1 MFEYLS
7 EAEYESLL
15 RKIVHASRATAV
27 LPTGLSGSDDRS
39 AQTRSRIVYWN
50 MLAPRSCPAS
60 VRDQINPLGELA
72 QTLFQQDKAFFYS
85 RLVIEEVI

>member
-1 MFEYLS
+1 
-7 EAEYESLL
+7 
-15 RKIVHASRATAV
+15 
-27 LPTGLSGSDDRS
+27 
-39 AQTRSRIVYWN
+39 

-60 VRDQINPLGELA
+60 LRDQINPLNELA